1 MVFSRKKPALSG
13 FWALALDRTKLDTDG
28 KLDSPFSHGY
38 TDFCPN
44 LPPLT
49 DTSEW
54 PQFSFAAGVVPHRVK
69 GNTRAPGDHS
79 GW

>member
-1 MVFSRKKPALSG
+1 VVFSRKKPALSG

-44 LPPLT
+44 LPRLT

-54 PQFSFAAGVVPHRVK
+54 PQFSFAAGVVSHRVK

>member
-1 MVFSRKKPALSG
+1 LSG

-44 LPPLT
+44 LPRLT

-54 PQFSFAAGVVPHRVK
+54 PQFSFAAGVVPRTK
-69 GNTRAPGDHS
+69 
-79 GW
+79 